1 MDDRELTLAVV
12 GINYPNADGSNR
24 RFELEV
30 LSPGDPV
37 HLHREPKNKHDEHA
51 VAVFSGRG
59 NQIGYLMSE
68 RAVWIGPKLAAG
80 EEWLAVFQGLGPTAA
95 YIRIRFGGGAPT
107 LPVQRKREPI
117 WTDDF
122 QPDPEGPEWGA

>member
-1 MDDRELTLAVV
+1 MDDRELSLTVV
-12 GINYPNADGSNR
+12 GIGYPNADGSNR

-68 RAVWIGPKLAAG
+68 RAILIGPKLAAG
-80 EEWLAVFQGLGPTAA
+80 EEWQAVFQGLAATVA

-107 LPVQRKREPI
+107 LPVQRPRPAT

-122 QPDPEGPEWGA
+122 EPDPEGPEWGA